1 MNKLLETRFHI
12 VLPFRGREDYFKETV
27 RSVLAQ
33 TYKNWNLTIFDN
45 ASESTTLATWIAEL
59 NDERIKYLR
68 FENQVSLIRNFCR
81 AVDGIDAEWGLILGA
96 DDTLEKNFL
105 SAGLSTIN
113 NFPFVSAILPRVVPI
128 DSESHVSWT
137 LVDRVNLVAR
147 PLKSDGV
154 FENHAAIG
162 RLCITNWMYITSML
176 VRKETFKTFP
186 FDLDLENTFDLDFMF
201 KMLIAGNNVAFSSE
215 AVFYYRRHSQT
226 ASLNIDLAL
235 ARAKEEQLI
244 FTNLSNRFWDRRQI
258 FLYLLS
264 QLRIGYR
271 AYVFVRALK
280 LEKGSKWAL
289 LKIALSPGAK
299 LSI

>member
-1 MNKLLETRFHI
+1 MNKLHETRIHI

-27 RSVLAQ
+27 RSVLTQ

-45 ASESTTLATWIAEL
+45 ASESTKVATWIADL

-68 FENQVSLIRNFCR
+68 FENQVSLVRNFRR
-81 AVDGIDAEWGLILGA
+81 AVDGIDAEWALILGA

-105 SAGLSTIN
+105 SAGLSTID
-113 NFPFVSAILPRVVPI
+113 NFPLVSAVLPRVVPI
-128 DSESHVSWT
+128 DSESHISWT
-137 LVDRVNLVAR
+137 LVDRVNRVAR

-154 FENHAAIG
+154 FENHEAIA

-201 KMLIAGNNVAFSSE
+201 KMLIAGNSVAFSSE

-244 FTNLSNRFWDRRQI
+244 FTTLSNRFWDRRQF
-258 FLYLLS
+258 FLYVLS
-264 QLRIGYR
+264 KLRIGYR

-280 LEKGSKWAL
+280 MGRGLKWAL
-289 LKIALSPGAK
+289 IRIALSPGAK
-299 LSI
+299 ISI